1 METGG
6 WILMILSVGTV
17 VSLFI
22 WCLCQVLFR
31 SSADTPEHLHGGLD
45 IDTGDS
51 EEP

>member
-17 VSLFI
+17 VSLFL
-22 WCLCQVLFR
+22 WCLWQVLFR

-45 IDTGDS
+45 IDTKDTDDQ
-51 EEP
+51 